1 MMSVFF
7 SPACLFFLIVAVG
20 WPLGKIKIGGISLGL
35 AAVLLT
41 AIGGGVLLTR
51 LSPDTISSAFT
62 QALSELSVLGT
73 ALFVSA
79 VGLQAGLGIQ
89 KASKKEA
96 VLAALLG
103 VSMVA
108 MGFLASRLLQY
119 CDTTLSLSL
128 SDGIFCGAM
137 TSSPALA
144 SVCES
149 GEDAMAA
156 TLGYGMAYPLG
167 VIVTVLW
174 VQIIARNAIPN
185 EERTEPFH
193 KKTEGSASL
202 LPIISGICVLGFGLG
217 KCPLIGELIGRTGSI
232 LLLSMIVGACLAK
245 RCKTE
250 QGASLSVYRTL
261 GLLLFF
267 VGNGISAGARLGG
280 GISLRPFL
288 YALII
293 ALVPLVVGT
302 LVCRF
307 AWHRS
312 FADTACL
319 LAGGMTSTP
328 ALGTI
333 LEKKDVSPDLSLYSF
348 SYIGALL
355 AATLLP
361 KIF

>member
-1 MMSVFF
+1 MSILL
-7 SPACLFFLIVAVG
+7 SPALLFFLIVAVG

-41 AIGGGVLLTR
+41 AIGGGILLAR

-62 QALSELSVLGT
+62 QMLSELSALGT

-96 VLAALLG
+96 FLAAWLG

-108 MGFLASRLLQY
+108 MGFLASRLLQCY
-119 CDTTLSLSL
+119 DATLSLSL

-149 GEDAMAA
+149 GEDAIAA
-156 TLGYGMAYPLG
+156 TLGYGMAYPIG
-167 VIVTVLW
+167 VITTVLW
-174 VQIIARNAIPN
+174 VQITARHATLNGECIKH
-185 EERTEPFH
+185 FQ
-193 KKTEGSASL
+193 KKKAGNASL

-217 KCPLIGELIGRTGSI
+217 KCPLVGDLIGRTGSI

-245 RCKTE
+245 RCKAE
-250 QGASLSVYRTL
+250 PGASLSVYRTL

-267 VGNGISAGARLGG
+267 VGNGISAGARLGD
-280 GISLRPFL
+280 GISLHPFL

-293 ALVPLVVGT
+293 ALVPLIVGT